1 MEPTASDR
9 DSPSDSTLRTAY
21 IADGDA
27 GFSPI
32 VEELVGGF
40 RERRVVPL
48 LGAGVSAPPPSC
60 MPLGAALENR
70 LRRTLWASVD
80 AFLRERP
87 LCEADRS
94 SAERII
100 NAARLERMLDV
111 LQQTHG
117 PAPVHEFLS
126 VLRGGD
132 WNCNHA
138 ALGALSKAGYL
149 RLCITLNF
157 DLLIEHAVAASGG
170 VAETVCPLRDSARF
184 TVPASPDAPCLQIVK
199 PHGSLAP
206 NGSGTGE
213 FALLSPT
220 LADVGNQPD
229 PRNEAAITR
238 AFSEGS
244 CLLVAGY
251 SDHDWD
257 IFPVVQAA
265 AARTSHVYWIEYLAP
280 EVVARKERPYGV
292 AFDRVYGWLQERDGK
307 GTLLFGDPS
316 LLLRHVCEK
325 LNVPFDPRNGYP
337 LVRKEA
343 PTDQFLSGPLEVLAT
358 SVALALLLQD
368 RGRVH
373 HELVNWL
380 LSQDLAGRC
389 PSLGA
394 RLHRS
399 AAHSFHT
406 RRDLPQALRHMRMC
420 TALRRHQPNDAAYGG
435 SVADDLVWMGYEHLC
450 MIKRPSVRWAALI
463 PVLWHWYRG
472 VRLLRTGVLNARR
485 LPGRQRRKLR
495 AMIRFYRGDL
505 LHSWAALAFLVGGPG
520 RSLGRALCRRASRW
534 YCEAHR
540 IDSISMDWEYY
551 WMRRLEAQL
560 LGGAQCDEKDAI
572 VRKLKH
578 IEWSYGILQ
587 NHVQRGNTLAYRA
600 LVTRGSDIE
609 KLLSEAEAIWS
620 AADGFV
626 PSGLMRVAL
635 FRRVLGVRGFVET
648 MCDLWKLRRKTRVMQ
663 RGR

>member
-9 DSPSDSTLRTAY
+9 DGPCDSILRTAY
-21 IADGDA
+21 IADGDV
-27 GFSPI
+27 GFSAI
-32 VEELVGGF
+32 VEELVGGLK
-40 RERRVVPL
+40 ERHVVPL
-48 LGAGVSAPPPSC
+48 LGAGISDPPPSC
-60 MPLGAALENR
+60 MPLGAALEAR
-70 LRRTLWASVD
+70 LRRALWASVD
-80 AFLRERP
+80 AFLKERP

-94 SAERII
+94 SAERILKE
-100 NAARLERMLDV
+100 ARLERMLDV

-126 VLRGGD
+126 VLRGTD

-138 ALGALSKAGYL
+138 ALGALSKAERL
-149 RLCITLNF
+149 PLCITLNF
-157 DLLIEHAVAASGG
+157 DLLIEYAVAASGG
-170 VAETVCPLRDSARF
+170 VAETVCPLRDFARF
-184 TVPASPDAPCLQIVK
+184 SVPTSPDAACLQIIK

-206 NGSGTGE
+206 NGSGMGE

-238 AFSEGS
+238 ALSDGS
-244 CLLVAGY
+244 ILLVAGY

-265 AARTSHVYWIEYLAP
+265 AAKSSHVYWVEYLVP
-280 EVVARKERPYGV
+280 EGVARKEQPSGD
-292 AFDRVYGWLQERDGK
+292 AFDRVCGWLQELDGK
-307 GTLLFGDPS
+307 GTLLLGDPS
-316 LLLRHVCEK
+316 LLLKRVCDR
-325 LNVPFDPRNGYP
+325 LRVPFDSRDGHPR
-337 LVRKEA
+337 VRKEA
-343 PTDQFLSGPLEVLAT
+343 PTDQFLSGTREVLAT

-373 HELVNWL
+373 HELVHWL
-380 LSQDLAGRC
+380 LSQDRVGPY

-399 AAHSFHT
+399 AAHSCHT
-406 RRDLPQALRHMRMC
+406 QRDLRQALRHMRAC
-420 TALRRHQPNDAAYGG
+420 TALRRQQPSDDSHGG

-450 MIKRPSVRWAALI
+450 MIKRPSVRWVALI
-463 PVLWHWYRG
+463 PALWHWYHG
-472 VRLLRTGVLNARR
+472 VRLLRAGVLNARR
-485 LPGRQRRKLR
+485 VSGRQRRKLR

-520 RSLGRALCRRASRW
+520 RGLGRALCRRASRW
-534 YCEAHR
+534 YSKAR
-540 IDSISMDWEYY
+540 QIDSMSMDWEYY

-560 LGGAQCDEKDAI
+560 LGGAECDEKDTI
-572 VRKLKH
+572 IRKLEH

-600 LVTRGSDIE
+600 LVTRGSDTE
-609 KLLSEAEAIWS
+609 KLLSEAEVIWS
-620 AADGFV
+620 AEDGFV
-626 PSGLMRVAL
+626 PSGLMRVVL
-635 FRRVLGVRGFVET
+635 FRRVLGVRGFFET
-648 MCDLWKLRRKTRVMQ
+648 IRDLWTLRQKTRVMQ

>member
-1 MEPTASDR
+1 MQPAAHDHDDPRESM
-9 DSPSDSTLRTAY
+9 LRIAY

-27 GFSPI
+27 GFSEITDEI
-32 VEELVGGF
+32 VGRF
-40 RERRVVPL
+40 RERRIVPL
-48 LGAGVSAPPPSC
+48 LGAGISDVPPSC
-60 MPLGAALENR
+60 MPLGRALENR
-70 LRRTLWASVD
+70 LRRALWSSFVP
-80 AFLRERP
+80 FLRRRT
-87 LCEADRS
+87 LSMTDRT
-94 SAERII
+94 SAKRILKE
-100 NAARLERMLDV
+100 ARLERMLDV

-126 VLRGGD
+126 VLRGDD

-138 ALGALSKAGYL
+138 ALGALSRAGNL
-149 RLCITLNF
+149 PLCITLNF
-157 DLLIEHAVAASGG
+157 DLLIEHAVAAGGG

-184 TVPASPDAPCLQIVK
+184 TFPSSPNAACIRIIK

-206 NGSGTGE
+206 KGRATGE
-213 FALLSPT
+213 FDLLSPT

-238 AFSEGS
+238 ALSKGS
-244 CLLVAGY
+244 CVLVAGY

-265 AARTSHVYWIEYLAP
+265 ATRTSHVYWVEYLAP
-280 EVVARKERPYGV
+280 EAVARKETPSGV
-292 AFDRVYGWLQERDGK
+292 AFDRVHRWLQELGSK

-316 LLLRHVCEK
+316 LLLKRVCDK
-325 LNVPFDPRNGYP
+325 LHVPFDPRDGRP
-337 LVRKEA
+337 WVRKEA
-343 PTDQFLSGPLEVLAT
+343 PTNQFLSGPFEVLAT
-358 SVALALLLQD
+358 SSALALLLQD

-373 HELVNWL
+373 HELVHWL
-380 LSQDLAGRC
+380 LSHDLTGRY

-399 AAHSFHT
+399 AAHSCHT
-406 RRDLPQALRHMRMC
+406 RRDLRQALRHMRAC
-420 TALRRHQPNDAAYGG
+420 TALRRQQPKDATYAG

-450 MIKRPSVRWAALI
+450 LIKRPSVRWVALI
-463 PVLWHWYRG
+463 PALWHWRRG
-472 VRLLRTGVLNARR
+472 VRLLRAGVRNALR
-485 LPGRQRRKLR
+485 LPRRQRRKLR

-520 RSLGRALCRRASRW
+520 RGLGRALCRRASRW
-534 YCEAHR
+534 YSKARR

-560 LGGAQCDEKDAI
+560 LGGDKCDEKDEI

-600 LVTRGSDIE
+600 LVTRGADTE
-609 KLLSEAEAIWS
+609 TLLSEAEAMWS
-620 AADGFV
+620 AEDGFV
-626 PSGLMRVAL
+626 PSGLMRVIL

-648 MCDLWKLRRKTRVMQ
+648 MRDLRKLRRKTRVLQ